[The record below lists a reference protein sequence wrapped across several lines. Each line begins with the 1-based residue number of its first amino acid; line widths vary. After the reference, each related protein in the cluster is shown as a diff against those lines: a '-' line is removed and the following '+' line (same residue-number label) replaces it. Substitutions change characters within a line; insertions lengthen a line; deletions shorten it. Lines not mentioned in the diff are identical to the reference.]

1 MHDAAKKRLDAAEAK
16 LRRLRAAI
24 EAGVEPAA
32 LVEAINDAQAQR
44 AAARA
49 ELEGAPKRST
59 VDVAEIY
66 ARIDSL
72 SDRGRPLNSASPEKL
87 QDFYE
92 ELDLEMTYQA
102 EERAVD
108 VTIRPTRRVSAGVR
122 GRSCTLTTVSTCGAA
137 TSGPWGKRVSETEL
151 RASHPSPGGLGSPR
165 LRRSS

>member
-1 MHDAAKKRLDAAEAK
+1 GGLFAYEKVDQTVAALVESQGGANASSAHDAAKKRLDTAEAK

-44 AAARA
+44 AAARN
-49 ELEGAPKRST
+49 ELERAPERAT
-59 VDVAEIY
+59 ADVAEVY

-72 SDRGRPLNSASPEKL
+72 SDRGRALNSASPEKL

-92 ELDLEMTYQA
+92 ELALEMMYQA

-108 VTIRPTRRVSAGVR
+108 VTIRPARRDSAGVR
-122 GRSCTLTTVSTCGAA
+122 GGT
-137 TSGPWGKRVSETEL
+137 
-151 RASHPSPGGLGSPR
+151 
-165 LRRSS
+165 